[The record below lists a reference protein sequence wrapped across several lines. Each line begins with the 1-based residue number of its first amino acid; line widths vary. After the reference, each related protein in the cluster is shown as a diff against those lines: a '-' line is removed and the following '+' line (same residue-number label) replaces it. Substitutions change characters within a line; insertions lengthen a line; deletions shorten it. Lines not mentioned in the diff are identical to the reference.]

1 MKKDII
7 DFVTKCVHLQQM
19 KYGHQQLGCM
29 MHGMHIPRWK
39 WEWITIDF
47 MVGLPPIFEK
57 FDTIWVIVHRL
68 TILAYFVPIKV
79 DYNVEK
85 LAKIYLSEIV

>member
-1 MKKDII
+1 
-7 DFVTKCVHLQQM
+7 
-19 KYGHQQLGCM
+19 
-29 MHGMHIPRWK
+29 
-39 WEWITIDF
+39 

-85 LAKIYLSEIV
+85 LAKIYLSEIVWLHSVPISISYDTGT